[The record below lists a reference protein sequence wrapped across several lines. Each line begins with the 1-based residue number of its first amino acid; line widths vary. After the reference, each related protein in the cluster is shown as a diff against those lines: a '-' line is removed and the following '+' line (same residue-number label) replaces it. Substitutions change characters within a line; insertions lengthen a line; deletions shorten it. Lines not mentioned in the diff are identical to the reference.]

1 MFLEAVNF
9 NIEDYMIW
17 IWLAIFVIAVVV
29 EALTEEL
36 VSVWF
41 AAGALITIPI
51 SYAAPFWVEIVV
63 FAVISVVALIFTR
76 PLVKRMMDRTVRKT
90 NSDDFIGK
98 RVKVIKPIDKF
109 DGGEVKLNGI
119 IYTAILREEDE
130 EKIEN
135 DSIVEVVALKGNR
148 VVVKRIIEE
157 NEEA

>member
-157 NEEA
+157 NEEP

>member
-63 FAVISVVALIFTR
+63 FAVISVVALVFTR